1 MNPRRRF
8 RQLALKII
16 AGVTFLLVFMGF
28 LQPPGTSDPGREGP
42 GAD

>member
-1 MNPRRRF
+1 MNPRRRA

-28 LQPPGTSDPGREGP
+28 LSDPRSHDEGRSRP
-42 GAD
+42 PPD